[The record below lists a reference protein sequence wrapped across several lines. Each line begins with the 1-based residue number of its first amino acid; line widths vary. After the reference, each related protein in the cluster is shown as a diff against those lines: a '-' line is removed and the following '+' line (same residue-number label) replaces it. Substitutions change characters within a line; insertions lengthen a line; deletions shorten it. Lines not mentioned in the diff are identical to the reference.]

1 MLKQDRSPGK
11 VPALNFN
18 KIGEMEFDND
28 GEHNENNET

>member
-28 GEHNENNET
+28 NDNDNDN